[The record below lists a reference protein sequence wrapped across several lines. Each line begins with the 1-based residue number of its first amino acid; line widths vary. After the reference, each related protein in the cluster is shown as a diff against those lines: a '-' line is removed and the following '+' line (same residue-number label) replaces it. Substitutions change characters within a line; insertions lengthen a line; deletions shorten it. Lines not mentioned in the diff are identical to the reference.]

1 MIFPL
6 SHVLGSWTSCNYPGK
21 YFPISVMRSA
31 HFLNAGSGVRK
42 EFNEVDIN
50 RVVGG
55 SKETKKQ
62 MLRKQ

>member
-1 MIFPL
+1 MEVKLMNQPQKKQNKTKKPKDSQTMLI
-6 SHVLGSWTSCNYPGK
+6 
-21 YFPISVMRSA
+21 
-31 HFLNAGSGVRK
+31 RK

-55 SKETKKQ
+55 SKEIKKQ

>member
-1 MIFPL
+1 MNQPQKKNKKQKTKKPKDSQTMLI
-6 SHVLGSWTSCNYPGK
+6 
-21 YFPISVMRSA
+21 
-31 HFLNAGSGVRK
+31 RK

-55 SKETKKQ
+55 SKEIKKQ